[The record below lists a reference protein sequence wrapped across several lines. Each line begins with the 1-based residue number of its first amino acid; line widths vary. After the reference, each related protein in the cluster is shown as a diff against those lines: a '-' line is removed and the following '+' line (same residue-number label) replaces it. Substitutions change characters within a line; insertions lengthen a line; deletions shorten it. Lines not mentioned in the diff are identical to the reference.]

1 MKKMLCA
8 TDHSE
13 ISQKA
18 EVFAANWAKEHGS
31 ELIYAHVSHI
41 TEKDME
47 PKASRSSIA
56 ILKDVVLQE
65 HQVLT
70 HAKQVAEEAGIPEVQ
85 CVLLRSHKVA
95 FTLIKYAEK
104 EGVDHIIVGSTGS
117 KGLTRLTLGSVA
129 GKIIAEASCPVTVV
143 R

>member
-1 MKKMLCA
+1 MLCA

-18 EVFAANWAKEHGS
+18 EVFAANLAKVHGS
-31 ELIYAHVSHI
+31 ELVYAHVSHI

-47 PKASRSSIA
+47 PKASRSSIS
-56 ILKDVVLQE
+56 ILKDVAIQE

-70 HAKQVAEEAGIPEVQ
+70 HAKQVAEEAGIPEVH

-95 FTLIKYAEK
+95 STLVKYAEE
-104 EGVDHIIVGSTGS
+104 EGVDHIVVGSTGS

-129 GKIIAEASCPVTVV
+129 AKIIAEASCPVTVV

>member
-1 MKKMLCA
+1 MLCA

-13 ISQKA
+13 IAQKA
-18 EVFAANWAKEHGS
+18 EVFAANWAKKHGS
-31 ELIYAHVSHI
+31 ELVYAYVSHI

-56 ILKDVVLQE
+56 ILKDVALQE
-65 HQVLT
+65 HQIMT
-70 HAKQVAEEAGIPEVQ
+70 HAKQVADEVGIPEVQ

-95 FTLIKYAEK
+95 STLVRYAEK
-104 EGVDHIIVGSTGS
+104 EGVDHIIVGATGS
-117 KGLTRLTLGSVA
+117 KGLMRLTLGSVA

>member
-1 MKKMLCA
+1 
-8 TDHSE
+8 
-13 ISQKA
+13 
-18 EVFAANWAKEHGS
+18 
-31 ELIYAHVSHI
+31 
-41 TEKDME
+41 
-47 PKASRSSIA
+47 
-56 ILKDVVLQE
+56 
-65 HQVLT
+65 
-70 HAKQVAEEAGIPEVQ
+70 VAEEVGIPEVQ

-95 FTLIKYAEK
+95 STLVKYAEK

>member
-1 MKKMLCA
+1 MKKLLCA

-13 ISQKA
+13 AAQKA
-18 EVFAANWAKEHGS
+18 EAFAANWAKSHGS
-31 ELIYAHVSHI
+31 ELIYAYVSHI

-56 ILKDVVLQE
+56 ILKDVALQE

-70 HAKQVAEEAGIPEVQ
+70 HAKQEAEKVGIPEVQ

-95 FTLIKYAEK
+95 ATLVKYAEK

-129 GKIIAEASCPVTVV
+129 GKIIAEAYCPVTVV

>member
-1 MKKMLCA
+1 MLCA

-18 EVFAANWAKEHGS
+18 EVFAANLAKVHGS
-31 ELIYAHVSHI
+31 ELVYAYVSHI

-47 PKASRSSIA
+47 PKASRSSIS
-56 ILKDVVLQE
+56 ILKDVAIQE

-70 HAKQVAEEAGIPEVQ
+70 HAKQVAEEAGIPEVH

-95 FTLIKYAEK
+95 STLVKYAEE
-104 EGVDHIIVGSTGS
+104 EGVDHIVVGSTGS

-129 GKIIAEASCPVTVV
+129 AKIIAEASCPVTVV